1 MRVAG
6 RICGWRGVIL
16 AHAIY
21 GGIYSDMA
29 GGAGRGIIWRGRLYL
44 LNGGAGARF
53 YKMHDKVLDTLY
65 IILYT
70 LIKLLA

>member
-1 MRVAG
+1 MRAGVMRVYMRAWRG
-6 RICGWRGVIL
+6 VAWRGVIL

-53 YKMHDKVLDTLY
+53 
-65 IILYT
+65 
-70 LIKLLA
+70 

>member
-1 MRVAG
+1 MA
-6 RICGWRGVIL
+6 GVIKGRVNSYGGGVDSLL
-16 AHAIY
+16 AERIY

-53 YKMHDKVLDTLY
+53 
-65 IILYT
+65 
-70 LIKLLA
+70 

>member
-1 MRVAG
+1 MRG
-6 RICGWRGVIL
+6 GGGVIL
-16 AHAIY
+16 AGRIY

-53 YKMHDKVLDTLY
+53 
-65 IILYT
+65 
-70 LIKLLA
+70 

>member
-1 MRVAG
+1 MRAG
-6 RICGWRGVIL
+6 VMRAHMRALCGGGRGVIL

-53 YKMHDKVLDTLY
+53 
-65 IILYT
+65 
-70 LIKLLA
+70 

>member
-1 MRVAG
+1 MIDSG
-6 RICGWRGVIL
+6 GGVIL

-53 YKMHDKVLDTLY
+53 
-65 IILYT
+65 
-70 LIKLLA
+70 